1 MKKKILLS
9 VFTVFSLM
17 MASKSF
23 AQYHAGYIKVDA
35 HVGFGNGHGNGGYR
49 YDDRYRHEYR
59 ERLEREIY
67 NDQQQVNYTLQ
78 LINQKQAEL
87 DRDRAYGNW
96 FEARRDRRQLNEL
109 YDNLNAYQN
118 KLESD
123 KRALYGDG
131 RVTSYRRF

>member
-17 MASKSF
+17 VASKSF
-23 AQYHAGYIKVDA
+23 AQYHTDYIKVDA
-35 HVGFGNGHGNGGYR
+35 HVGFGGGYGG
-49 YDDRYRHEYR
+49 YHDNDRYRHEYR

-67 NDQQQVNYTLQ
+67 NGQQQINYTLQ
-78 LINQKQAEL
+78 LINQKQDEL
-87 DRDRAYGNW
+87 QRDRAFGNW
-96 FEARRDRRQLNEL
+96 FEARRDKRQLREL
-109 YDNLNAYQN
+109 YENLNAYQN

-131 RVTSYRRF
+131 RIGSYRRF